1 MECVICLDAIIC
13 NDYYKFNCCNNCV
26 HSSCLKTWV
35 VKNINNKDI
44 SKCFIC
50 SQKNYAIENIILHHC
65 YNNDEINNSNDSNNN
80 NNSND
85 SNNSNNNNNNDS
97 NDSNNSNNSNINNNN
112 TNYIIIDI
120 SAARRQLQ
128 PYIESKPF
136 FFLKIIYCISVF
148 SILLLGFIY
157 IY

>member
-65 YNNDEINNSNDSNNN
+65 YNNDEINNSN
-80 NNSND
+80 
-85 SNNSNNNNNNDS
+85 
-97 NDSNNSNNSNINNNN
+97 INNNN

-120 SAARRQLQ
+120 SANRRQLQ

>member
-65 YNNDEINNSNDSNNN
+65 YNNDEINNSN
-80 NNSND
+80 
-85 SNNSNNNNNNDS
+85 NNNNNDS

>member
-65 YNNDEINNSNDSNNN
+65 YNNDEINNSN
-80 NNSND
+80 
-85 SNNSNNNNNNDS
+85 
-97 NDSNNSNNSNINNNN
+97 NSNNSNINNNN

>member
-65 YNNDEINNSNDSNNN
+65 YNNDEINNSN
-80 NNSND
+80 
-85 SNNSNNNNNNDS
+85 
-97 NDSNNSNNSNINNNN
+97 NSNNSNINNNN

-120 SAARRQLQ
+120 SATRRQLQ

>member
-65 YNNDEINNSNDSNNN
+65 YNNDEINNSN
-80 NNSND
+80 NSNI
-85 SNNSNNNNNNDS
+85 
-97 NDSNNSNNSNINNNN
+97 NNSNINNNN

>member
-13 NDYYKFNCCNNCV
+13 NDYYKFNCCNNYV
-26 HSSCLKTWV
+26 HSECLKLWV

-65 YNNDEINNSNDSNNN
+65 YNNDEINNDEINN
-80 NNSND
+80 
-85 SNNSNNNNNNDS
+85 
-97 NDSNNSNNSNINNNN
+97 SNNSNNSNNNNN

-120 SAARRQLQ
+120 SANRRQLQ
-128 PYIESKPF
+128 PYIEQRPL
-136 FFLKIIYCISVF
+136 FFLKIIYSI
-148 SILLLGFIY
+148 SILSIMIAGFIY